1 MAMLSWVKRY
11 RWIFAPLMLL
21 LFILTA
27 CTAIQP
33 VAPASSA
40 PPPTPVVEAAPP
52 ALPAGNWIV
61 AHYDDGQGNLATATT
76 KPPITAAIDGS
87 FISGFSGCSGYTA
100 TYEVT
105 GENGFKIASLAL
117 HPTTSPSSECEG
129 GSLAVQEAA
138 YLAALQSAVA
148 YESSADQLTLL
159 GKDGQPVV
167 IYTSGAEGVSTPTPA
182 PIVVTSSG
190 GTEMLQA
197 LVDVKWHLQTIVDP
211 DNGEVAV
218 EQPENYSVVF
228 HPDFTVTMMTKCDE
242 GRGRYRVDGDKIEME
257 IVASHAPRCEPGC
270 LDDQFVSALNSAA
283 SFNVEGGVL
292 TITEKFDSGSM
303 TFAPGG

>member
-1 MAMLSWVKRY
+1 MLSWVKRY
-11 RWIFAPLMLL
+11 RWIFIPVALL

-33 VAPASSA
+33 AAPASSA
-40 PPPTPVVEAAPP
+40 PPPAPASAEVPP

-61 AHYDDGQGNLATATT
+61 AHYDDGQGTLVTATM

-117 HPTTSPSSECEG
+117 HPTTSPSSDCEG

-138 YLAALQSAVA
+138 YMAALQSAVA
-148 YESSADQLTLL
+148 YEVGDGQLTLL
-159 GKDGQPVV
+159 GEDGQPVV
-167 IYTSGAEGVSTPTPA
+167 IYTSGEAGVPTPTPA
-182 PIVVTSSG
+182 PVVVTSSG
-190 GTEMLQA
+190 GTEMLQD
-197 LVDVKWHLQTIVDP
+197 LVDVEWHLQTISDP
-211 DNGEVAV
+211 DNGEVTV
-218 EQPENYSVVF
+218 EQPENYTVIF
-228 HPDFTVTMMTKCDE
+228 HSDFRVTMMTKCDE
-242 GRGRYRVDGDKIEME
+242 GRGRFRVDGDKIEME
-257 IVASHAPRCEPGC
+257 IVASHEARCEPGDM
-270 LDDQFVSALNSAA
+270 DDQFVSALNSAERF
-283 SFNVEGGVL
+283 SVEGGVL